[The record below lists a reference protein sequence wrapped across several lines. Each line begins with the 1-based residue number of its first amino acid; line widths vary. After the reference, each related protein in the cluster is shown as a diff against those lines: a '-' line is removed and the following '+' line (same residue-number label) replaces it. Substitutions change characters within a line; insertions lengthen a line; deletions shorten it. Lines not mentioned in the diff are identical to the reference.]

1 MFGTKW
7 QRTKEKVY
15 WQKYEGKKIEKRNMK
30 KYTISEIINT

>member
-15 WQKYEGKKIEKRNMK
+15 WQKYEEKNRK
-30 KYTISEIINT
+30 EKYEKVYY